1 MLRTSK
7 LYYSIPGEIS
17 RTSGVRVILRWR
29 PKEATV
35 VMSCSIVYLYLSIED
50 PTTMRYHKEEKSHIH
65 DHEN

>member
-1 MLRTSK
+1 
-7 LYYSIPGEIS
+7 
-17 RTSGVRVILRWR
+17 VILRWR